1 MLGPMSLRRSF
12 SGYRTVAGQIP
23 VTMEVIPPLR
33 LVYDEVDESLQFK
46 FSVSSIPVLSVCW
59 NQESFD
65 EGIESSC
72 QSSRSLSIDPSFNQ
86 TTNRSIK
93 RSIHQTN
100 NQSMYLQQTSQPL
113 INKLT
118 P

>member
-72 QSSRSLSIDPSFNQ
+72 QSSRSLSIDPFFNLWPSNDPFSF
-86 TTNRSIK
+86 R
-93 RSIHQTN
+93 
-100 NQSMYLQQTSQPL
+100 
-113 INKLT
+113 
-118 P
+118 

>member
-1 MLGPMSLRRSF
+1 VITDLKELEAMLGPMSLRRSF

-59 NQESFD
+59 NQESF
-65 EGIESSC
+65 
-72 QSSRSLSIDPSFNQ
+72 
-86 TTNRSIK
+86 
-93 RSIHQTN
+93 
-100 NQSMYLQQTSQPL
+100 
-113 INKLT
+113 
-118 P
+118 